1 VAVNQ
6 TLRNEDKLRKEDYMN
21 KKTWIIAV
29 VFLTLLTAGLVFAA
43 DVCNYYRSGTP
54 QLSARVSITGKTA
67 TIDVKSYVGHE
78 RIAIY
83 EVKVGSQT
91 YGEWDIS
98 GNLILAPLGSTK
110 ITVTTNRA
118 SFGGNNVTVLAKT
131 CD

>member
-1 VAVNQ
+1 
-6 TLRNEDKLRKEDYMN
+6 MN

-43 DVCNYYRSGTP
+43 DVCNYYKTGTP
-54 QLSARVSITGKTA
+54 QLSARVSVNGKTA
-67 TIDVKSYVGHE
+67 TIDVKSYVGNE

-83 EVKVGSQT
+83 EVSVGNQT
-91 YGEWDIS
+91 FGEWDIS
-98 GNLILAPLGSTK
+98 GTLILVPLGSTK

-118 SFGGNNVTVLAKT
+118 GFGANPSVTVLAKT

>member
-1 VAVNQ
+1 
-6 TLRNEDKLRKEDYMN
+6 MN

-43 DVCNYYRSGTP
+43 DVCNYYKTGTP
-54 QLSARVSITGKTA
+54 QLSARVVSVDGKTA
-67 TIDVKSYVGHE
+67 TIDVRSYVGHE

-83 EVKVGSQT
+83 EVTLDKRT

-98 GNLILAPLGSTK
+98 GTLILAPLGSTK
-110 ITVTTNRA
+110 ITVAYPSRA
-118 SFGGNNVTVLAKT
+118 TPSVTVLAKT